1 MLNSTSL
8 FENEAIF
15 LRIILNELKDGKL
28 SSLIYFSILMKS
40 VSVSLYN
47 CDLSLPKMQVS
58 FEANEVISSLQE
70 MGIRKIFEQK
80 GLPNVF
86 NEDDA
91 FVDEIRQ
98 KTIFK
103 IDENGVE
110 SSSATGVKSMML
122 SNSRKV
128 VIDTPFYF
136 MLRHK
141 AQNAILYMGKYV
153 DPLN

>member
-80 GLPNVF
+80 GLP
-86 NEDDA
+86 
-91 FVDEIRQ
+91 
-98 KTIFK
+98 TLY
-103 IDENGVE
+103 
-110 SSSATGVKSMML
+110 SS
-122 SNSRKV
+122 
-128 VIDTPFYF
+128 
-136 MLRHK
+136 
-141 AQNAILYMGKYV
+141 ILFIKNIKN
-153 DPLN
+153 D